1 MRMDTTNKLSR
12 HLVVAIGSIAVAF
25 LLWVVG
31 YDLQRVVAAVSYF
44 LLFLVMIIGPS
55 VRIWPSVRKWTRG
68 PFPVNWRAELG
79 IWFAVWSVVHVLFVF
94 GARDWDVIGYL
105 VDMSPWAFGAFVAT
119 IIAIVLACTSNT
131 AALRLLGPDAWKWHQ
146 SHGTYVIF
154 WLAAVHLYDRA
165 YLRPLDDVGFPSTD
179 PIHWVYLITVAVV
192 VLLHLTAFVKIVAHY
207 RETGEYPAGL

>member
-1 MRMDTTNKLSR
+1 MRMDTTNKFSR

-25 LLWVVG
+25 LLWAVG
-31 YDLQRVVAAVSYF
+31 YDIQRVVAAVSYF
-44 LLFLVMIIGPS
+44 LLFLVMTIGPS
-55 VRIWPSVRKWTRG
+55 VRIWPSIREWSRE

-79 IWFAVWSVVHVLFVF
+79 IWFAIWSVVHVLFVW